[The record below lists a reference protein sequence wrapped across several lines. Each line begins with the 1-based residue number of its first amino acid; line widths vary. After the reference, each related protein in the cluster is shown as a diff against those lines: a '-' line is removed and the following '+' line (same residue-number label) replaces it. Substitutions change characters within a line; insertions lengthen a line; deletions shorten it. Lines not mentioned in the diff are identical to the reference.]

1 MNLQSLIVA
10 VLVALS
16 FAYVAWSLMP
26 QALRAPVAR
35 ALLRLPLPGFVRQ
48 RVLAASRASAGCGC
62 SGCDKASAAAPG
74 NGNGTLT
81 GQAQPLM
88 FHRRI
93 KR

>member
-16 FAYVAWSLMP
+16 FAYAAWSLMP

-35 ALLRLPLPGFVRQ
+35 ALLRLPLPSFVRQ
-48 RVLAASRASAGCGC
+48 RVLAASCASAGCGC

-81 GQAQPLM
+81 GQAQPLV